1 MESSEISS
9 LTLEGA
15 AAALLIAVAYKLY
28 RLKCHSE
35 SRCCGDAVHFDGE
48 NPGGQTSV

>member
-15 AAALLIAVAYKLY
+15 AAALLIAVAYKIY
-28 RLKCHSE
+28 RLKCNSH
-35 SRCCGDAVHFDGE
+35 SRCCGEHVELEAS